1 MKSTKAFRLVE
12 RLDKLLC
19 TNENGDDTVTYVFK
33 GFTGTAGGIGSGG
46 ATASVK
52 NTEDQL
58 RAKGLVAG
66 HDYHWVSPFKLTLS
80 RGVIDRDLLD
90 VIQTD
95 SGVES
100 EEELE
105 GGDDSDHEYR

>member
-1 MKSTKAFRLVE
+1 MTKAFRLVE
-12 RLDKLLC
+12 RLDKLLS
-19 TNENGDDTVTYVFK
+19 TNENGDGGGSGSDTVVYVFR
-33 GFTGTAGGIGSGG
+33 GFTSTGSG

-66 HDYHWVSPFKLTLS
+66 HDYHWISPFKLEIS
-80 RGVIDRDLLD
+80 RSMIDRDLLD
-90 VIQTD
+90 VIQSD

-100 EEELE
+100 EEDLE
-105 GGDDSDHEYR
+105 HD

>member
-12 RLDKLLC
+12 RLDKLLGA
-19 TNENGDDTVTYVFK
+19 NENGDSVTYVFK
-33 GFTGTAGGIGSGG
+33 GFTGVGGGIGANG

-66 HDYHWVSPFKLTLS
+66 HDYHWVSPFKLEIS

-90 VIQTD
+90 VIQSD

>member
-12 RLDKLLC
+12 RLDQLLY
-19 TNENGDDTVTYVFK
+19 ENGDDTVTYVFK
-33 GFTGTAGGIGSGG
+33 GFTGVGGGIGANG

-66 HDYHWVSPFKLTLS
+66 HDYHWVSPFKLEIS
-80 RGVIDRDLLD
+80 RGAIDRDLLD
-90 VIQTD
+90 VIQSD

-100 EEELE
+100 EEDLE
-105 GGDDSDHEYR
+105 GAGGHE